1 MAGSQAGTQ
10 VGQRIGAQAGTRRHS
25 VFHPLRVAC
34 IEQLTDDAVAITFDV
49 PPELREQFRFRAGQH
64 VSIRSP
70 VVGDDVRRNYSIC
83 APATGGEQRLR
94 IGVKRIPDGVF
105 SSYVAEHL
113 RPGDV
118 LDIMTPTGTFST
130 ALHPGQRK
138 RYAAIA
144 AGSGITPVLSILSTA
159 LEVEPE
165 SSAVLVYVNR
175 TTLNIMFLEDLE
187 DLKNRFP
194 DRFQLIHVLD
204 EEPLDVEI
212 LSGRLDADRL
222 GRILNHLVL
231 PDDVDE
237 WFLCGPL
244 PMTDVARE
252 VLLGYGADDQH
263 IHRELFFVGPPPSAG
278 RRAAEKAAQEAAG
291 KAAANQAEPE
301 TGAEVTV
308 LLDGRSQTFV
318 LPEDG
323 ASILDATLRYR
334 ADAPFA
340 CKNGVC
346 GTCRAKVVEGE
357 VRMDANYALE
367 PADVAAGYALACQS
381 HPAAHRVV
389 LDFDQ
394 LPNLHIGPVT
404 ALVAGRSTWH
414 SSPMGGRRATCRQTS
429 KAVSALLRLSS

>member
-1 MAGSQAGTQ
+1 MPAG
-10 VGQRIGAQAGTRRHS
+10 RRHS
-25 VFHPLRVAC
+25 VFHPLRVAS
-34 IEQLTDDAVAITFDV
+34 IERLTDDAVAITFDV
-49 PPELREQFRFRAGQH
+49 PPELHEQFRFRAGQH

-70 VVGDDVRRNYSIC
+70 VVGDEVRRNYSIC
-83 APATGGEQRLR
+83 APATGDQRLR
-94 IGVKRIPDGVF
+94 IGVKRIPHGVF
-105 SSYVAEHL
+105 SSYVAERL

-118 LDIMTPTGTFST
+118 LDIMTPTGSFST

-138 RYAAIA
+138 RYGAIA

-165 SSAVLVYVNR
+165 STAVLVYVNR
-175 TTLNIMFLEDLE
+175 TTLGIMFLEDLE
-187 DLKNRFP
+187 DLKNRYP

-204 EEPLDVEI
+204 EEPVDVEI
-212 LSGRLDADRL
+212 LSGRLDAGRL
-222 GRILNHLVL
+222 GRILDHLVL
-231 PDDVDE
+231 PEDVDE

-252 VLLGYGADDQH
+252 VLLGYGTDDQH
-263 IHRELFFVGPPPSAG
+263 IHRELFFVGPPP
-278 RRAAEKAAQEAAG
+278 AAG
-291 KAAANQAEPE
+291 SRAPALETVVPAADHE

-346 GTCRAKVVEGE
+346 GTCRAKVVEGK

-367 PADVAAGYALACQS
+367 PVDVAAGYALACQS
-381 HPAAHRVV
+381 HPAADRVV

-394 LPNLHIGPVT
+394 
-404 ALVAGRSTWH
+404 
-414 SSPMGGRRATCRQTS
+414 
-429 KAVSALLRLSS
+429 

>member
-1 MAGSQAGTQ
+1 MPVA
-10 VGQRIGAQAGTRRHS
+10 RRHS

-34 IEQLTDDAVAITFDV
+34 VERLTDDAVAITFDV
-49 PPELREQFRFRAGQH
+49 PPELREEFRFQAGQH

-83 APATGGEQRLR
+83 APATSGPLR

-105 SSYVAEHL
+105 SSYVAERL

-118 LDIMTPTGTFST
+118 LDIMTPTGSFST
-130 ALHPGQRK
+130 ALLPGQRK
-138 RYAAIA
+138 RYGAIA

-159 LEVEPE
+159 LEVEPG

-187 DLKNRFP
+187 DLKNRYP
-194 DRFQLIHVLD
+194 DRFQLIYVLD

-222 GRILNHLVL
+222 GRILDHLVL

-252 VLLGYGADDQH
+252 VLLAYGADDQH
-263 IHRELFFVGPPPSAG
+263 IHRELFFVGRPPAAG
-278 RRAAEKAAQEAAG
+278 RRTPVAEPQTAAEPQ
-291 KAAANQAEPE
+291 

-308 LLDGRSQTFV
+308 MLDGRSQTFV

-346 GTCRAKVVEGE
+346 GTCRAKVIEGK

-381 HPAAHRVV
+381 HPAADRVV

-394 LPNLHIGPVT
+394 
-404 ALVAGRSTWH
+404 
-414 SSPMGGRRATCRQTS
+414 
-429 KAVSALLRLSS
+429 

>member
-1 MAGSQAGTQ
+1 MPAA
-10 VGQRIGAQAGTRRHS
+10 RRHS
-25 VFHPLRVAC
+25 VFHPLRVAS
-34 IEQLTDDAVAITFDV
+34 IERLTDDAVAITFDV
-49 PPELREQFRFRAGQH
+49 PPELREEFRFQAGQH

-83 APATGGEQRLR
+83 APATDREQRLR

-105 SSYVAEHL
+105 SSYVAERL

-118 LDIMTPTGTFST
+118 LDIMTPTGSFST

-138 RYAAIA
+138 RYGAIA

-159 LEVEPE
+159 LEVEPG

-187 DLKNRFP
+187 DLKNRYP

-222 GRILNHLVL
+222 GRILDHLVL
-231 PDDVDE
+231 PDDIDE

-252 VLLGYGADDQH
+252 VLLAYGADDQH
-263 IHRELFFVGPPPSAG
+263 IHRELFFVGPPPAAGSRARRRPPNPNG
-278 RRAAEKAAQEAAG
+278 RRT
-291 KAAANQAEPE
+291 P

-308 LLDGRSQTFV
+308 MLDGRSQTFV

-346 GTCRAKVVEGE
+346 GTCRAKVVEGK

-381 HPAAHRVV
+381 HPAADRVV

-394 LPNLHIGPVT
+394 
-404 ALVAGRSTWH
+404 
-414 SSPMGGRRATCRQTS
+414 
-429 KAVSALLRLSS
+429 

>member
-1 MAGSQAGTQ
+1 MAGS
-10 VGQRIGAQAGTRRHS
+10 RRHS
-25 VFHPLRVAC
+25 VFHPLRVAD
-34 IEQLTDDAVAITFDV
+34 IERLTDDAVAVTFDV
-49 PPELREQFRFRAGQH
+49 PPELREEFRFQAGQH

-70 VVGDDVRRNYSIC
+70 VPGDDVRRNYSIC
-83 APATGGEQRLR
+83 APASSGRLR
-94 IGVKRIPDGVF
+94 IGVKRIPDGIF
-105 SSYVAEHL
+105 STYVAERL

-118 LDIMTPTGTFST
+118 LDIMTPTGSFST
-130 ALHPGQRK
+130 ALLPGQRK
-138 RYAAIA
+138 RYGAIA

-159 LEVEPE
+159 LEVEPN
-165 SSAVLVYVNR
+165 STAVLVYVNR

-187 DLKNRFP
+187 DLKNRYP

-222 GRILNHLVL
+222 GRILDHLVL
-231 PDDVDE
+231 PGDVDE

-244 PMTDVARE
+244 PMTDVARA
-252 VLLGYGADDQH
+252 VLLAYGAADEH
-263 IHRELFFVGPPPSAG
+263 IHRELFFVGPPPAATS
-278 RRAAEKAAQEAAG
+278 RAP
-291 KAAANQAEPE
+291 AAATEEP
-301 TGAEVTV
+301 TAGASVTI

-323 ASILDATLRYR
+323 ASILDATLWYR

-346 GTCRAKVVEGE
+346 GTCRARVVEGE

-381 HPAAHRVV
+381 HPAADRVV

-394 LPNLHIGPVT
+394 
-404 ALVAGRSTWH
+404 
-414 SSPMGGRRATCRQTS
+414 
-429 KAVSALLRLSS
+429 

>member
-1 MAGSQAGTQ
+1 VAG
-10 VGQRIGAQAGTRRHS
+10 
-25 VFHPLRVAC
+25 
-34 IEQLTDDAVAITFDV
+34 IERLTDDAVAITFDV
-49 PPELREQFRFRAGQH
+49 PPQLREEFRFQAGQH

-83 APATGGEQRLR
+83 APATSGPLR
-94 IGVKRIPDGVF
+94 IGVKRIPGGVF

-118 LDIMTPTGTFST
+118 LDIMTPTGSFST

-138 RYAAIA
+138 RYGAIA

-159 LEVEPE
+159 LEVEPD

-175 TTLNIMFLEDLE
+175 TTLGIMFLEDLE
-187 DLKNRFP
+187 DLKNRYP

-204 EEPLDVEI
+204 EEPLDVEV
-212 LSGRLDADRL
+212 LSGRLDAARL
-222 GRILNHLVL
+222 GRILDHLVL

-244 PMTDVARE
+244 PMTDVARD
-252 VLLGYGADDQH
+252 VLLAHGAGDEH
-263 IHRELFFVGPPPSAG
+263 IHRELFFVGPPPAATS
-278 RRAAEKAAQEAAG
+278 RAPAA
-291 KAAANQAEPE
+291 AEPE
-301 TGAEVTV
+301 AGAQVTV
-308 LLDGRSQTFV
+308 MLDGRSQSFV

-346 GTCRAKVVEGE
+346 GTCRAKVVEGR
-357 VRMDANYALE
+357 VRMDASYALE

-381 HPAAHRVV
+381 HPATERVV

-394 LPNLHIGPVT
+394 
-404 ALVAGRSTWH
+404 
-414 SSPMGGRRATCRQTS
+414 
-429 KAVSALLRLSS
+429 

>member
-1 MAGSQAGTQ
+1 MP
-10 VGQRIGAQAGTRRHS
+10 GARRHS
-25 VFHPLRVAC
+25 VFHPLRVASV
-34 IEQLTDDAVAITFDV
+34 ERLTDDAVAVTFDV
-49 PPELREQFRFRAGQH
+49 PPELRGEFRFQAGQH

-83 APATGGEQRLR
+83 APATSGRLR

-105 SSYVAEHL
+105 SSYAAERL
-113 RPGDV
+113 QPGDV
-118 LDIMTPTGTFST
+118 LDIMTPTGSFST
-130 ALHPGQRK
+130 ALHAGQRK
-138 RYAAIA
+138 RYGAIA

-159 LEVEPE
+159 LEVEPG
-165 SSAVLVYVNR
+165 SRAVLIYVNR

-187 DLKNRFP
+187 DLKNRYP

-222 GRILNHLVL
+222 GRILDRLVL
-231 PDDVDE
+231 PDDVDD

-252 VLLGYGADDQH
+252 VLLARGAGEQH
-263 IHRELFFVGPPPSAG
+263 IHRELFFVGPPPAAG
-278 RRAAEKAAQEAAG
+278 NRAAAPQE
-291 KAAANQAEPE
+291 EPA
-301 TGAEVTV
+301 TGASVTV
-308 LLDGRSQTFV
+308 LLDGRSQSFV

-346 GTCRAKVVEGE
+346 GTCRAKVVEGK

-367 PADVAAGYALACQS
+367 PAEVDAGYALACQS
-381 HPAAHRVV
+381 HPAADRVV
-389 LDFDQ
+389 IDFDQ
-394 LPNLHIGPVT
+394 
-404 ALVAGRSTWH
+404 
-414 SSPMGGRRATCRQTS
+414 
-429 KAVSALLRLSS
+429 

>member
-1 MAGSQAGTQ
+1 MAGA
-10 VGQRIGAQAGTRRHS
+10 RRHS
-25 VFHPLRVAC
+25 VFHPLRVA
-34 IEQLTDDAVAITFDV
+34 EVERLTDDAVAVTFDV
-49 PPELREQFRFRAGQH
+49 PPELREEFRFQAGQH

-83 APATGGEQRLR
+83 APATSARLR

-118 LDIMTPTGTFST
+118 LDIMTPTGSFST
-130 ALHPGQRK
+130 ALDPSQRK
-138 RYAAIA
+138 RYGAIA

-159 LEVEPE
+159 LEVEPG

-175 TTLNIMFLEDLE
+175 TTLNVMFLEDLE
-187 DLKNRFP
+187 DLKNRYP

-222 GRILNHLVL
+222 GRILDCLII

-244 PMTDVARE
+244 PMTDVARA
-252 VLLGYGADDQH
+252 VLLAHGADEAH
-263 IHRELFFVGPPPSAG
+263 VHRELFFVGPPP
-278 RRAAEKAAQEAAG
+278 AAG
-291 KAAANQAEPE
+291 DRTSATAPE
-301 TGAEVTV
+301 QPGSGASITI
-308 LLDGRSQTFV
+308 LLDGRSQNFA

-323 ASILDATLRYR
+323 MSILDATLRYR

-346 GTCRAKVVEGE
+346 GTCRAKVVEGK
-357 VRMDANYALE
+357 VRMDSNYALE
-367 PADVAAGYALACQS
+367 PAEVAAGYALACQS
-381 HPAAHRVV
+381 HPAADRVV
-389 LDFDQ
+389 IDFDQ
-394 LPNLHIGPVT
+394 
-404 ALVAGRSTWH
+404 
-414 SSPMGGRRATCRQTS
+414 
-429 KAVSALLRLSS
+429 

>member
-1 MAGSQAGTQ
+1 MAGPQAGP
-10 VGQRIGAQAGTRRHS
+10 QAGPRRHS

-34 IEQLTDDAVAITFDV
+34 IERLTDDAVAITFDV
-49 PPELREQFRFRAGQH
+49 PPELREEFRFQAGQH

-83 APATGGEQRLR
+83 APATSGRLR

-105 SSYVAEHL
+105 SGYAAERL

-118 LDIMTPTGTFST
+118 LDIMTPTGSFST
-130 ALHPGQRK
+130 ALHAGQRK
-138 RYAAIA
+138 RYGAIA

-159 LEVEPE
+159 LEVEPA

-175 TTLNIMFLEDLE
+175 STLNIMFLEDLE
-187 DLKNRFP
+187 DLKNRYP

-222 GRILNHLVL
+222 GRILDHLVR
-231 PDDVDE
+231 PDDVDD

-252 VLLGYGADDQH
+252 VLLAHGAGDQH
-263 IHRELFFVGPPPSAG
+263 IHRELFFVGPPPAASS
-278 RRAAEKAAQEAAG
+278 RAPAS
-291 KAAANQAEPE
+291 AEPA

-308 LLDGRSQTFV
+308 MLDGRSQTFV

-357 VRMDANYALE
+357 VRMDASYALE
-367 PADVAAGYALACQS
+367 PADIAAGYALACQS
-381 HPAAHRVV
+381 HPASDRVV

-394 LPNLHIGPVT
+394 
-404 ALVAGRSTWH
+404 
-414 SSPMGGRRATCRQTS
+414 
-429 KAVSALLRLSS
+429 